1 MPKKLWLLVMGM
13 FINVTG
19 ASFIWP
25 LNTIY
30 IHYHLG
36 KALAVAG
43 FVLTLNSFASVVGS
57 LLGGY
62 LFDRI
67 GSYRTVVQGV
77 VLTLAA
83 ATVLAFNH
91 DWWFYVVCLI
101 VMGLGSGMVVPSIYA
116 SAGLIWPSGGSKTFA
131 AIYVAQNAGVALGS
145 SLGGYIASYSFDYIF
160 WGNAAVYA
168 LFTLLV
174 VFTFKRFPT
183 STGPVGK
190 EKRGLIKTKLT
201 SSFKALLIICGA
213 YILCWLAY
221 TQWQATISVHMQSL
235 SIDLKKYSLLWTIN
249 GILIVFGQPVMTAL
263 IPKIISSLKKQII
276 LGILVFIASF
286 GILLVAREF
295 KIFLVAMI
303 IISLGEMLVW
313 PAIPTIAN
321 KLAPENRLGMYQGV
335 VNSAGTIG
343 KMLGPLLGG
352 ILVDLYN
359 IYVLFILL
367 IALLFVS
374 ILIAGIYDRGLKKR
388 SSISATTTS
397 SGPDA

>member
-1 MPKKLWLLVMGM
+1 ML
-13 FINVTG
+13 
-19 ASFIWP
+19 AS
-25 LNTIY
+25 LHT
-30 IHYHLG
+30 
-36 KALAVAG
+36 VAG
-43 FVLTLNSFASVVGS
+43 NDF
-57 LLGGY
+57 
-62 LFDRI
+62 
-67 GSYRTVVQGV
+67 
-77 VLTLAA
+77 
-83 ATVLAFNH
+83 
-91 DWWFYVVCLI
+91 
-101 VMGLGSGMVVPSIYA
+101 
-116 SAGLIWPSGGSKTFA
+116 
-131 AIYVAQNAGVALGS
+131 
-145 SLGGYIASYSFDYIF
+145 
-160 WGNAAVYA
+160 
-168 LFTLLV
+168 
-174 VFTFKRFPT
+174 
-183 STGPVGK
+183 
-190 EKRGLIKTKLT
+190 
-201 SSFKALLIICGA
+201 GA
-213 YILCWLAY
+213 YAKP
-221 TQWQATISVHMQSL
+221 VHRPE
-235 SIDLKKYSLLWTIN
+235 KYSLLWTIN

>member
-145 SLGGYIASYSFDYIF
+145 A
-160 WGNAAVYA
+160 
-168 LFTLLV
+168 
-174 VFTFKRFPT
+174 
-183 STGPVGK
+183 
-190 EKRGLIKTKLT
+190 
-201 SSFKALLIICGA
+201 
-213 YILCWLAY
+213 
-221 TQWQATISVHMQSL
+221 
-235 SIDLKKYSLLWTIN
+235 
-249 GILIVFGQPVMTAL
+249 
-263 IPKIISSLKKQII
+263 
-276 LGILVFIASF
+276 
-286 GILLVAREF
+286 
-295 KIFLVAMI
+295 
-303 IISLGEMLVW
+303 
-313 PAIPTIAN
+313 
-321 KLAPENRLGMYQGV
+321 
-335 VNSAGTIG
+335 
-343 KMLGPLLGG
+343 LGG
-352 ILVDLYN
+352 ISLHIHST
-359 IYVLFILL
+359 IYSGEMPLSMPYLL
-367 IALLFVS
+367 CWWCLHSNVFQRPQVQSAK
-374 ILIAGIYDRGLKKR
+374 KKR
-388 SSISATTTS
+388 FDKNKAHLVL
-397 SGPDA
+397 